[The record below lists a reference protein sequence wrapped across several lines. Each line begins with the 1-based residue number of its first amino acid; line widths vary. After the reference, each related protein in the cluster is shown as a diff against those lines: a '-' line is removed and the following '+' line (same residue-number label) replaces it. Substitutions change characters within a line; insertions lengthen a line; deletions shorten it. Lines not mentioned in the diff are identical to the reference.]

1 MRLPNGE
8 RVPIKKIAWMS
19 FDLGVQGD
27 YEGLYRW
34 LDAQGARECGDNLA
48 LFSFAS
54 KKDLPAEVKA
64 RRREIGRNRCEE
76 PHISHLHGQGPQDEG
91 TIPFWTTQAGPLGG
105 IRTRQRANRRR

>member
-1 MRLPNGE
+1 M
-8 RVPIKKIAWMS
+8 KKIAWMS

-64 RRREIGRNRCEE
+64 SVEKSVEIDARNR
-76 PHISHLHGQGPQDEG
+76 IYLIFMGKDRKMKGRFLFGQRRPAPWAGSAPAKGPIEDDEG
-91 TIPFWTTQAGPLGG
+91 
-105 IRTRQRANRRR
+105 